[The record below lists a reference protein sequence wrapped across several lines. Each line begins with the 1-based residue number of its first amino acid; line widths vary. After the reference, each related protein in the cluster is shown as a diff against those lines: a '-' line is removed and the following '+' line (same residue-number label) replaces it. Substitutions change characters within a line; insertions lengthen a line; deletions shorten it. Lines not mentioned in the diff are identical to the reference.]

1 MTYDRS
7 PSSKVDAKGEYRSSS
22 VVQLSARTLTDGL
35 NPLTGRG
42 AKPAGYGNAYG
53 AETEGKTTRTF
64 YENKMP

>member
-1 MTYDRS
+1 M
-7 PSSKVDAKGEYRSSS
+7 
-22 VVQLSARTLTDGL
+22 VQLSARTLTDGL